1 MKTREI
7 AVTDL
12 RLGFVIVENKGTKH
26 EKTTTVRRLDA
37 CTRRGFVHV
46 NGTATE
52 RGTKGGHALCFDLI
66 APVHVTITEQ
76 TETVPVFVPT
86 IVLGED

>member
-12 RLGFVIVENKGTKH
+12 RPGLVIVENKGTKH
-26 EKTTTVRRLDA
+26 EKQTTVRRLDA

-46 NGTATE
+46 NGTGTD

-66 APVHVTITEQ
+66 GPVHVTLTDQ
-76 TETVPVFVPT
+76 TETIPVFAPT
-86 IVLGED
+86 VVLGED